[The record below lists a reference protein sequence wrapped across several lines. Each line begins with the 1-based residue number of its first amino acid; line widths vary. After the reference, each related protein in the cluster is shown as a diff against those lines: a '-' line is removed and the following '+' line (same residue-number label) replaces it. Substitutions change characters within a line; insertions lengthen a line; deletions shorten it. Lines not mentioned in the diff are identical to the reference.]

1 MTRLAEEYLLQEMNK
16 EDDRILSSPE
26 IDSDEDLID
35 SLMEAGNSIN
45 ENMDELFPTEDCFVP
60 VVCN

>member
-26 IDSDEDLID
+26 IDIDEDLID

-45 ENMDELFPTEDCFVP
+45 ENMDELFPAEDCFVP